1 MKEDYIIIRKI
12 RVWISLFIVLLILS
26 GVTAFPIRTELCWL
40 CSWWPEHNSGFY
52 HWIQKCSTAIS
63 QTDDRYPYLAY
74 GYDWLAFAHIVIAL
88 FFLGVIKDPVRNIWI
103 LKAGGFACVL
113 VMPLAFIA
121 GHIREI
127 PVGWRMLDCSFGLLG
142 LIPLLICIRY
152 TNQLKKISI
161 NYSNQ

>member
-1 MKEDYIIIRKI
+1 MKEDYDIIRKI

-26 GVTAFPIRTELCWL
+26 GITAFPIRTELCWL

-103 LKAGGFACVL
+103 LKAGGIACVL

-127 PVGWRMLDCSFGLLG
+127 PVGWRMLDSSFGLLG

-152 TNQLKKISI
+152 TNRLQKISI
-161 NYSNQ
+161 NHSNQ